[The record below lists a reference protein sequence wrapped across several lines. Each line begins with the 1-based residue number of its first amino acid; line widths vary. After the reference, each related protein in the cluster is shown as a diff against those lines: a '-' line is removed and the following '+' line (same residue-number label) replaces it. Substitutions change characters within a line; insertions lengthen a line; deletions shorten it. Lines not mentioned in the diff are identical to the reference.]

1 MKRSLALLA
10 AAFVAPVIA
19 SCSSGFG
26 KLTSQARLVVTIESG
41 NTGTSAQP
49 LPLAFTPQAP
59 LKLRIEAHRADGTLD
74 DTYNSFV
81 RLSVRP
87 GTVYSVN
94 DGAAGRNVQL
104 SNGVVT
110 GVTVPIV
117 ASYGE
122 THVWAEDL
130 GYVPVKDLSST
141 PQCANSQDDNG
152 NGTIDFPADPGCFA
166 SNDDSETGG
175 TYAAGV
181 SPVIHY
187 QLPRISDVRGRS
199 LNGGTATAFPGEQ
212 VNMDT
217 GWNDTTERFDFDVVI
232 TRIASDGFYATDVQ
246 DQQGGGYAS
255 VFAYTFSAPT
265 KLRVCDRLKSFSG
278 TSSDFFGFTE
288 IGFPTWAVEYYD
300 PQVRPCLV
308 PEPTLLG
315 VADVANTKALFRYE
329 SAFVRVFS
337 AGQFEADGTCSTITK
352 GTCLHIPKHFGGAH
366 PASPAWTPTADATNC
381 DFNGNGKV
389 DFSDANESACNSAC
403 TADPECT
410 EYSAFKGQSN
420 FFLVYEDTVNNVS
433 GHVQVNGSAAPG
445 FDPVTTKGQPIKSFS
460 GTLRYFS
467 GGSQF
472 TIEARCSDDI
482 VTDMKAQPMSS
493 STACVRERTSLEL
506 SQN

>member
-1 MKRSLALLA
+1 MKRALAILP
-10 AAFVAPVIA
+10 FVASAVA
-19 SCSSGFG
+19 SCSGGFG
-26 KLTSQARLVVTIESG
+26 HLKSQAHLVVTIESG
-41 NTGTSAQP
+41 NLGSSTQP

-59 LKLRIEAHRADGTLD
+59 LKLRIEARRADGTLD

-94 DGAAGRNVQL
+94 DGGAGRNVQL
-104 SNGVVT
+104 ASGVAT
-110 GVTVPIV
+110 NVTVPIV
-117 ASYGE
+117 ASYGD
-122 THVWAEDL
+122 THIWAEDL
-130 GYVPVKDLSST
+130 GYVPVKDLSAT
-141 PQCANSQDDNG
+141 PQCADGKDNNN

-166 SNDDSETGG
+166 SNDDSEEGG

-181 SPVIHY
+181 SPLIHY
-187 QLPRISDVRGRS
+187 QLPRVSDVRGRS

-212 VNMDT
+212 VNMNT
-217 GWNDTTERFDFDVVI
+217 GWNEGAERFDFDVVI

-265 KLRVCDRLKSFSG
+265 RLRVCDRLKAFSG

-288 IGFPTWAVEYYD
+288 IGFPTWSVEYYD
-300 PQVRPCLV
+300 PAVRPCLV

-329 SAFVRVFS
+329 SAFVRVFTS
-337 AGQFEADGTCSTITK
+337 GKFEADNTCSKVTP
-352 GTCLHIPKHFGGAH
+352 GTCLHIPKHFGAAH
-366 PASPAWTPTADATNC
+366 PAGPAWTPTADASNC

-389 DFSDANESACNSAC
+389 DFSDPTEAACSAAC

-410 EYSAFKGQSN
+410 EYATFKGQSN

-433 GHVQVNGSAAPG
+433 GHVQVNGSASPG
-445 FDPVTTKGQPIKSFS
+445 FDPATTKGQPIKSFS

-482 VTDMKAQPMSS
+482 VTDLNAQLTSS